1 MISNFKED
9 SSDLY
14 IIYVMYA
21 LSFITLTIFMI
32 FEYAEMKYNGI
43 EDYFSDSWNYFDF
56 TQYIIFIINVLLSRY
71 LLNQQ
76 SYGIY
81 KLINEVLQ
89 IMILLL
95 ATTRILQ
102 YIRYKESFSFLVQM
116 LMAVIFDLA
125 PFLTIF
131 LIFIIV
137 FTFII
142 VIMEGDIDPE
152 DYEGIP
158 KFMRIMI

>member
-1 MISNFKED
+1 M
-9 SSDLY
+9 
-14 IIYVMYA
+14 
-21 LSFITLTIFMI
+21 
-32 FEYAEMKYNGI
+32 
-43 EDYFSDSWNYFDF
+43 
-56 TQYIIFIINVLLSRY
+56 
-71 LLNQQ
+71 
-76 SYGIY
+76 Y
-81 KLINEVLQ
+81 KLVNEVLQ

-158 KFMRIMI
+158 KFMRIMIQIFRNSIGDISIVQYGKWGEESSDPIDLDYERAKPFAKFIIWTFWFFNLFFMLIIMLNFLIAEVS